1 MENLNTVEI
10 LRVEDNPNDAELI
23 IRALQKH
30 ILANQIHV
38 VEDEAEVLE

>member
-23 IRALQKH
+23 IRGLQKQ
-30 ILANQIHV
+30 IFANQVHV